1 MALVKDFSVSVDG
14 LRDLDRALG
23 QLAKATAKGVMRR
36 VLLKAG
42 APIENA
48 ARGLAPDDPATPPL
62 DLHTSIDTS
71 TKLGKRQARLNR
83 KQPNKSFVEA
93 FVGAGVIPQAHL
105 IEFGTDHSAPQP
117 FMRPAWDANK
127 MKALDIIKSELGQ
140 EIEKTAKR
148 AAVRAAKLL
157 ARSRA

>member
-14 LRDLDRALG
+14 QRDLDRALG

-42 APIENA
+42 VPIEEA
-48 ARGLAPDDPATPPL
+48 ARALAPDDPSTPI
-62 DLHTSIDTS
+62 DLKTSIDTS
-71 TKLGKRQARLNR
+71 TKLGQRQARLNR
-83 KQPNKSFVEA
+83 KSTSKSFVEA
-93 FVGAGVIPQAHL
+93 FVGAGVIPQSHMQ
-105 IEFGTDHSAPQP
+105 EFGTAHHGPQP

-127 MKALDIIKSELGQ
+127 MKALDIIKTDLGQ

-148 AAVRAAKLL
+148 AAVRAAKAL
-157 ARSRA
+157 ARSKA